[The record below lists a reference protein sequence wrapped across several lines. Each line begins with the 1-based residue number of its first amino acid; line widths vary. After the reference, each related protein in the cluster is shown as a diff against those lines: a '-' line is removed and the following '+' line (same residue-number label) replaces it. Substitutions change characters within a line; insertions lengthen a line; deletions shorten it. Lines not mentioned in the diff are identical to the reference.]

1 MRIIIFT
8 IVLGISVW
16 ASATGASAAT
26 VVDASGAEALYSA
39 GDFKGARAAFLEALD
54 EFGAASKD
62 SSDYRSYRELAY
74 LYDRLADCCFTQRD
88 FAALKLYLDG
98 MLEVSQ
104 SELNLVEGQL
114 SGALMSGIAQAT
126 ARYLSDRVD
135 DAVRLNSI
143 ARIKRSIGLILL
155 DSGGEGRVGEE
166 GIHQYQLLAQASAG
180 VIETDEGLLQL
191 NVGRL
196 EQKLDKFEAVQLAV
210 EELVDL
216 EELWLKY
223 PFTVTE
229 SDGDA
234 AGQE

>member
-8 IVLGISVW
+8 LTLGISVW
-16 ASATGASAAT
+16 GLAAGAWAVT
-26 VVDASGAEALYSA
+26 VVDATGAEALYQA
-39 GDFKGARAAFLEALD
+39 GDFKGAREAFQAAVD

-62 SSDYRSYRELAY
+62 SNDYRSYRELGY

-88 FAALKLYLDG
+88 FAGLKLYLDG
-98 MLEVSQ
+98 RLEVSQ

-126 ARYLSDRVD
+126 ARFLSDRVD

-155 DSGGEGRVGEE
+155 DTGGEGRVGEE
-166 GIHQYQLLAQASAG
+166 AIHQYQLLAQASSG
-180 VIETDEGLLQL
+180 VIETDRGLLEL

-196 EQKLDKFEAVQLAV
+196 EQRLDKFEAVQLAV

-223 PFTVTE
+223 PFTRSEPASGDTE
-229 SDGDA
+229 QD
-234 AGQE
+234 

>member
-1 MRIIIFT
+1 MRIIIT
-8 IVLGISVW
+8 VVLGISVW
-16 ASATGASAAT
+16 ALAAGAWAAT
-26 VVDASGAEALYSA
+26 VVDATGAEALYQA
-39 GDFKGARAAFLEALD
+39 GDFKGARAAFLIALD

-62 SSDYRSYRELAY
+62 SSDYRSYRELGY

-88 FAALKLYLDG
+88 FKGLKLYLDG
-98 MLEVSQ
+98 LLEVSQ

-135 DAVRLNSI
+135 DAVRLSSI

-155 DSGGEGRVGEE
+155 DTGGEGRVGEE
-166 GIHQYQLLAQASAG
+166 AIHQYQLLAQASDG
-180 VIETDEGLLQL
+180 VIETDRGLLEL

-196 EQKLDKFEAVQLAV
+196 EQKLDKFEGVQLAV
-210 EELVDL
+210 EGLVDL

-223 PFTVTE
+223 PFTRTPSV
-229 SDGDA
+229 DDDA
-234 AGQE
+234 EQE